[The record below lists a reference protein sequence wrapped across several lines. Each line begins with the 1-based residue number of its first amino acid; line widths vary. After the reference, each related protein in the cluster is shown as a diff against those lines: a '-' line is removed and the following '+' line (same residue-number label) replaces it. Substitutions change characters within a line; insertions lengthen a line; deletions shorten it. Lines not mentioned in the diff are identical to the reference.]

1 MTRRLR
7 RPRRPLSAD
16 AYIHHATRGLP
27 RAERLDAAAE
37 LRAHLTERMQ
47 EHQAHGFSP
56 EEAEYLAV
64 RGMGDPQPVNRGLL
78 GHAFTHRAGWFTL
91 AALLV
96 GGLGWTA
103 YREWLPPRE
112 GAQFGPMNQRDI
124 NALFSDTSAPRGT
137 YQAVTLT
144 YPRGTKAMLYVT
156 VSTADQRYGPE
167 QVSLFSKDLVNDEE
181 QNFRGRIPGS
191 YRYQERALLIT
202 QDVTCD
208 GQEHSRI
215 FMTGFGLPSPF
226 WNSGIEITSGPRGG
240 GFIEGA
246 CRNPAV
252 RLHQI
257 RERLNSVPP
266 TTVTRTVRP
275 SGENGVL
282 SLHQPL
288 RLNEWRVLYRLRVD
302 PEADPNTYSPMPTG
316 PASPKARGTYVAVM
330 PLDHVPNNADGYS
343 WGGMTVGFKG
353 QKPIPL
359 PPLVTGTPGG

>member
-78 GHAFTHRAGWFTL
+78 GHAFTHRAGWLTL
-91 AALLV
+91 AALLM
-96 GGLGWTA
+96 GSLGWTA

-112 GAQFGPMNQRDI
+112 GAQFGARNQQDV
-124 NALFSDTSAPRGT
+124 NALFSDKDAPRGT
-137 YQAVTLT
+137 YQGVTLT
-144 YPRGTKAMLYVT
+144 YPRGTKAVLYVT
-156 VSTADQRYGPE
+156 VSGPE
-167 QVSLFSKDLVNDEE
+167 ARKLNLTTKDLTQEE
-181 QNFRGRIPGS
+181 QINFTGRIPGS
-191 YRYQERALLIT
+191 YRYQERVLLSAWRM
-202 QDVTCD
+202 TCD
-208 GQEHSRI
+208 GQERSGI
-215 FMTGFGLPSPF
+215 YKTGYGLPSPF
-226 WNSGIEITSGPRGG
+226 ENSGAHYRSGPGG
-240 GFIEGA
+240 MIVGECG
-246 CRNPAV
+246 NPSV
-252 RLHQI
+252 RLNRVTHTLSTTPPTQ
-257 RERLNSVPP
+257 ETHTVPP
-266 TTVTRTVRP
+266 DGAGAIFNNAHR
-275 SGENGVL
+275 
-282 SLHQPL
+282 PL

-302 PEADPNTYSPMPTG
+302 PEADPNTSG
-316 PASPKARGTYVAVM
+316 AADSGAFSAKVRGVYVAVM
-330 PLDHVPNNADGYS
+330 PLDHVPNDTDGYS